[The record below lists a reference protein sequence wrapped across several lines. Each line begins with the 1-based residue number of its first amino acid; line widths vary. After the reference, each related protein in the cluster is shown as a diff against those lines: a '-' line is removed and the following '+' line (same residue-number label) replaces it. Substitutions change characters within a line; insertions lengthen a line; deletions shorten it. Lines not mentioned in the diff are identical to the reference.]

1 MSDVIIERMLDR
13 DAEGHERYMKIF
25 LVLAHSADSQAAVY
39 SLGAL
44 ANLCCCRDA
53 VELFFELEG
62 PRHLK
67 EVVLPSR
74 HQLAHPFALIV
85 SAVTGEQFEGGL
97 GLPKATLDAVNRVV
111 DAALLP
117 PLLVFASLPAT
128 GAQGQQVP
136 PSAPAASCLPLTAPH
151 QLCAAALKHM
161 KSVRRDLPGCMD
173 EAMAMPHV
181 VQVRARLLLLLL
193 LLMPPPPSLCAVLTV
208 HARP

>member
-1 MSDVIIERMLDR
+1 MRM
-13 DAEGHERYMKIF
+13 
-25 LVLAHSADSQAAVY
+25 Y

-44 ANLCCCRDA
+44 ANLCCCREA
-53 VELFFELEG
+53 VALFFELEG
-62 PRHLK
+62 PRHLQ

-97 GLPKATLDAVNRVV
+97 GRHKATLDAVNRVV
-111 DAALLP
+111 DAGLLP

-136 PSAPAASCLPLTAPH
+136 TLRPTRCVPAPSRVITPPPHAPL

-161 KSVRRDLPGCMD
+161 KSVRHDVPASMD
-173 EAMAMPHV
+173 DAMQMPHV
-181 VQVRARLLLLLL
+181 VQVRARAFQCCCCRCCRCCCRRRRRRRRRRCFALW
-193 LLMPPPPSLCAVLTV
+193 
-208 HARP
+208 